1 MTDITQW
8 LLLVLTLPT
17 DNATAR
23 MRYWRALK
31 AKGCA
36 VLRDGVYLLPDGDS
50 AGGELTELCESIG
63 RAGGT
68 SYLFRLGSRD
78 RAQDAEFRM
87 LFDRGDDYEA
97 LRRSLDDARK
107 SLATLSPVEITKLLR
122 KTRKEFEAIAGIDFF
137 PNEASVRAQSAWQDF
152 VAAADAVLSP
162 GEPHQTEGTIRLLK
176 RTDFQSRVW
185 ATRRKLWVDRVAS
198 AWLVRR
204 FVDSEAQF
212 LWLASP
218 DDCPSDAVGFDFDG
232 ATFSHINDRVTFEVL
247 AASFGIEDEPGMA
260 GLSSM
265 VHSLDVGGVTVPEAA
280 GFEAVMTG
288 ATQRGLSDDELLNEM
303 SQMLDSLLAH
313 FAALEKAAAKR
324 RR

>member
-1 MTDITQW
+1 
-8 LLLVLTLPT
+8 
-17 DNATAR
+17 
-23 MRYWRALK
+23 
-31 AKGCA
+31 
-36 VLRDGVYLLPDGDS
+36 
-50 AGGELTELCESIG
+50 
-63 RAGGT
+63 
-68 SYLFRLGSRD
+68 
-78 RAQDAEFRM
+78 
-87 LFDRGDDYEA
+87 
-97 LRRSLDDARK
+97 
-107 SLATLSPVEITKLLR
+107 
-122 KTRKEFEAIAGIDFF
+122 
-137 PNEASVRAQSAWQDF
+137 
-152 VAAADAVLSP
+152 
-162 GEPHQTEGTIRLLK
+162 
-176 RTDFQSRVW
+176 
-185 ATRRKLWVDRVAS
+185 VDRVAS

-247 AASFGIEDEPGMA
+247 AASFGIDDEPGMA
-260 GLSSM
+260 GLAGM
-265 VHSLDVGGVTVPEAA
+265 VHSLDVGGATVPEAA